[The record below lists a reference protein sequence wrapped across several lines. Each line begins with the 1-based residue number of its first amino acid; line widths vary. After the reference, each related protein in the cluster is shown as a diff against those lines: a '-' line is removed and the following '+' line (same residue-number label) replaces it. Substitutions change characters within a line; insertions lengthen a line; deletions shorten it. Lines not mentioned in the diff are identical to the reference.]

1 MEGKS
6 ACAVLFE
13 KMRIICAALPP
24 FSTRNVPD
32 GQAVYVIHSYTE
44 SVLKHA
50 HTAKDAVSG
59 FSKEKLPSKF
69 NAFASKVKDAA
80 KV

>member
-1 MEGKS
+1 L
-6 ACAVLFE
+6 A
-13 KMRIICAALPP
+13 P
-24 FSTRNVPD
+24 FSTRNFSD
-32 GQAVYVIHSYTE
+32 GLGLSVIRSYTE

-80 KV
+80 KVWLSEASVMPLSAIA